1 MKKLFAIFLAVA
13 MLSFSNT
20 STVLALDIHKLIESS
35 ENVRKEYVKNK
46 DIVDF
51 RDFDFLLG
59 MTFVQMSAWNTE
71 MGKSI
76 PDQRKVTISNQY
88 CAILSA
94 QYISMQQ
101 YVNRY
106 VIGKSKNKNET
117 MKKCAKLLEYLEQGL
132 AALR

>member
-20 STVLALDIHKLIESS
+20 STVLALNIGKLIESS

-46 DIVDF
+46 ESIDF

-76 PDQRKVTISNQY
+76 PDQKKVTISNQY
-88 CAILSA
+88 YAILSA

>member
-13 MLSFSNT
+13 MFSFSST
-20 STVLALDIHKLIESS
+20 STVLALDIHKFIESS

-51 RDFDFLLG
+51 RDFDFLMK
-59 MTFVQMSAWNTE
+59 MTYIQMKTWSMETE
-71 MGKSI
+71 KATTEQKKAYIS
-76 PDQRKVTISNQY
+76 DQYR
-88 CAILSA
+88 AILSA
-94 QYISMQQ
+94 QYISMLQ
-101 YVNRY
+101 YINRY

-132 AALR
+132 TALK

>member
-1 MKKLFAIFLAVA
+1 MKKLFAIFLAMA
-13 MLSFSNT
+13 MFSFSNT
-20 STVLALDIHKLIESS
+20 STVLALDIHKFIESS

-46 DIVDF
+46 NIVDF

-59 MTFVQMSAWNTE
+59 MTFIQMAAWNTE

-76 PDQRKVTISNQY
+76 PEQKKITISSQY

-101 YVNRY
+101 YVKRY

-117 MKKCAKLLEYLEQGL
+117 MKKCAKLLEYLDQGL
-132 AALR
+132 TALK